1 MSPSP
6 VPLIVVTTA
15 QDEVELIN
23 KTLRD
28 AGHPAH
34 CHWVQRLDQLV
45 ESIRKLKP
53 ELLVYYADRF
63 KTPVAEIAK
72 LRQQPEGAIP
82 LLVVRAQ
89 ADEAAIADVLAAGAQ
104 DLVSIGCR
112 ARLAAVASRELRA
125 FRLERSLNRTLLS
138 ATQYKHQFK
147 TFLAGAVD
155 AIAYVQEGIIV
166 EANQAWAELFG
177 LGVDDA
183 VNTPLMDLFDA
194 GSHAALKGAIVA
206 CMKGQWSGEA
216 LSVVGRHGDGSSSKL
231 SLLLEQSAYDGEPA
245 IKFSVPR
252 ETADGTAPEE
262 LVEATVHKDP
272 MTGFYHRRRFVE
284 LLAKRLETPQRSG
297 VRALAY
303 VRPDR
308 FGEIEEEVGPL
319 GSEDLLVAIA
329 EILRGTV
336 NAKDL
341 CGRFGGNVFAILL
354 ERGTLRDIEAWAE
367 HAVARI
373 REHIFEV
380 ASRTLSVTCT
390 IGIAEAGQ
398 MTERLETLFAD
409 AEKANQR
416 GRQRGGNQVV
426 LEETSDESTRI
437 QRFDELWVSQIKSA
451 LVENRFKLAHL
462 PIVSLSGERKTMYD
476 TVLRLI
482 DQQGDEVPAAD
493 FIPAARR
500 NKLLRAID
508 RWVIAASVDFCR
520 QQNPDCVFVKLSYE
534 SILDQT
540 LVDWLVKLVQSTG
553 LSPGRLCFEAS
564 EEDVTQYL
572 KQAKTLAEQLKANGF
587 SFAIEHFGIG
597 RDPMRV
603 LQQTPIQY
611 LKIDGSLMQGLATN
625 SALQEK
631 VRGFI
636 KAAEKRKIATIAER
650 VEDANTMAV
659 LFQLGAGYMQGHYLQ
674 EAEVVLQE
682 H

>member
-398 MTERLETLFAD
+398 MTERLETLIAD

-534 SILDQT
+534 SILDQA

-572 KQAKTLAEQLKANGF
+572 KQARALAEQLKTHGF